1 MNTPTLVIGNKNYS
15 SWSLRPW
22 ILMKT
27 LGLAFTEQLIP
38 MFDENWDAAVATVSP
53 SRKVPVL
60 IDDGHAVWETMAI
73 MEYLHD
79 KHPDAGVWPADR
91 LARAMAR
98 SAANEMHGGF
108 GGLRSAMPMNTR
120 KVLPRRGRNEAS
132 HKDIARICELW
143 NTCRGGYGRGGNFL
157 FGAFCAADAM
167 YAPVASRFMTY
178 AVELDPVS
186 QAYVD
191 AVMALPAMQEWYA
204 AGRQEPWI
212 VEHDELD

>member
-1 MNTPTLVIGNKNYS
+1 MSTPLLIIGNKNYS

-22 ILMKT
+22 ILMKV
-27 LGLAFTEQLIP
+27 LGLAFDEKLIP
-38 MFDENWDAAVATVSP
+38 MFDENWDAAIAAVSP

-60 IDDGHAVWETMAI
+60 IDQGHTVWETMAI

-79 KHPDAGVWPADR
+79 QHPDAGVWPTDR
-91 LARAMAR
+91 LPRAVAR

-120 KVLPRRGRNEAS
+120 KVLAGRGRDEACL
-132 HKDIARICELW
+132 KDIKRIQKLW
-143 NTCRGGYGRGGNFL
+143 NTCRNDHGQSGDFL

-167 YAPVASRFMTY
+167 FAPVVSRLVTY
-178 AVELDPVS
+178 AVELDTVS

-191 AVMALPAMQEWYA
+191 AVMALPAMQDWYA
-204 AGRQEPWI
+204 AGKQEPWI